1 MKTGKQTTLGARAT
15 VSGIGVHS
23 GRPVTLTF
31 NPADA
36 GTGIVFVRSGVDGQP
51 DREFRAHA
59 RSVAATELA
68 TVLGDASGPGVSTI
82 EHVMAS
88 LCGLGIDNAIV
99 EVDGPETPIMD
110 GSAAPFVDAI
120 DQAGVVTLSAS
131 RRYIKVLKP
140 VRVTK
145 GESYGE
151 FMPYERGFRVDIAVD
166 FPHPVIGRQQI
177 AFNVDATTFRTQ
189 IARARTFGFMKDVS
203 KLWAAGYALGAS
215 LDNTICL
222 ADDRV
227 MNPEG
232 LRWADEFV
240 RHKALDAVGDL
251 SLAGG
256 PILGAYR
263 SMRGGHKLNH
273 AVLCAL
279 LADSSAWTV
288 VEERPVVR
296 PRGHAEL
303 AGGMVA
309 PAYGADVS

>member
-36 GTGIVFVRSGVDGQP
+36 GTGIVFVCTGANGQP
-51 DREFRAHA
+51 DREFRAVA
-59 RSVAATELA
+59 RSVAATDFA

-88 LCGLGIDNAIV
+88 LCGLGVDNAII

-120 DQAGVVTLSAS
+120 DQVGVVTLAAS
-131 RRYIKVLKP
+131 RRYLKVLKP
-140 VRVTK
+140 VRVSK
-145 GESYGE
+145 GDSYGE
-151 FMPYERGFRVDIAVD
+151 FMPYERGFRVDVTVD

-177 AFNVDATTFRTQ
+177 AFNVDAVTFRTQ

-232 LRWADEFV
+232 LRWTDEFV
-240 RHKALDAVGDL
+240 RHKALDVVGDL
-251 SLAGG
+251 SLAGS

-263 SMRGGHKLNH
+263 SVRGGHKLNH

-279 LADSSAWTV
+279 LADPTSWTV
-288 VEERPVVR
+288 VEDRPVVR
-296 PRGHAEL
+296 PRGHAEIA
-303 AGGMVA
+303 AGLVA